1 MHAWEAID
9 GVLDF
14 MEEHL
19 REEMNTEALA
29 QSAGLSPFYFQRLFK
44 RLTGRPV
51 LEYVKMRRL
60 ALAASALEDREKR
73 ILDIAVDYGFSSHA
87 SFTRAF
93 KEAYGISPEKYRKDR
108 PMLNMCEKPELSMRY
123 HLVDEGV
130 PLIAGDIVLEIRRMR
145 LTEPEWYLGL
155 ETAVEI
161 KKQVPAGES
170 TGIDV
175 PGQLWKSFHEKKPA
189 VVSLSGY
196 RTVYDCIFP
205 MDGGMVCGYL
215 CGFNHC
221 HGNDAGG
228 EPILEKKKQ
237 DCCPCHKTGS

>member
-145 LTEPEWYLGL
+145 LTEPE
-155 ETAVEI
+155 
-161 KKQVPAGES
+161 
-170 TGIDV
+170 
-175 PGQLWKSFHEKKPA
+175 
-189 VVSLSGY
+189 
-196 RTVYDCIFP
+196 
-205 MDGGMVCGYL
+205 
-215 CGFNHC
+215 
-221 HGNDAGG
+221 
-228 EPILEKKKQ
+228 
-237 DCCPCHKTGS
+237 